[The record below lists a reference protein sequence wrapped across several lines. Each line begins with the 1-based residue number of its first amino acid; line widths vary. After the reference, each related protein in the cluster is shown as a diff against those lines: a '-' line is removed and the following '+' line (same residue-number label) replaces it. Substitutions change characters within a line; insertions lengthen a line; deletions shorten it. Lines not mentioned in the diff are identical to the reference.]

1 MILGGCTEE
10 GTASRTDIHT
20 EETKAKCLLQRPVF
34 PFQVTGGVGLK
45 NGGREKAWGKDGR
58 GGWEGFWM
66 KLSGVLMP
74 LFGQYG
80 ATEGC

>member
-45 NGGREKAWGKDGR
+45 NGGREKALGK
-58 GGWEGFWM
+58 GWERRLGRLLDETLRSSDAIVWTVR
-66 KLSGVLMP
+66 SH
-74 LFGQYG
+74 
-80 ATEGC
+80 